1 MVSTNGDSTVR
12 SVNRAVSILQVLARG
27 AAGVTQIADE
37 LAIHKSTVFRLL
49 ATLEARGLVEQSVNR
64 GEYFLGSGI
73 AELAAGAVRRHDPNV
88 LSRPICQDLADEVGE
103 TVNTSVRDGSD
114 LISIDQVI
122 GGSAVTTVN
131 WVGQRTP
138 LHASS
143 AGKVFL
149 AALPDD
155 ELTAILDGDLHR
167 FTDHTVTD
175 PGTLRMQLEQ
185 VREQG
190 YGYTFDELEIGLGSI
205 GAPIRSLRGD
215 VVAAVSLSGPT
226 FRVNPSTLPDLSD
239 RVKAAAAAI
248 SERNGF
254 PTPG

>member
-1 MVSTNGDSTVR
+1 MSTNGDSTVR

-27 AAGVTQIADE
+27 PAGVTQIADE

-49 ATLEARGLVEQSVNR
+49 ATLEARGLVEQSASR
-64 GEYFLGSGI
+64 GEYFLGSGV
-73 AELAAGAVRRHDPNV
+73 AELAAGAIRRHDPNV

-103 TVNTSVRDGSD
+103 TVNTSVRDGND

-149 AALPDD
+149 AALPEA
-155 ELTAILDGDLHR
+155 ELSTILAGELEK
-167 FTDHTVTD
+167 FTEHTVVD
-175 PGTLRMQLEQ
+175 PEALRAQLTQ
-185 VREQG
+185 VTELG

-226 FRVNPSTLPDLSD
+226 FRVNSSTLPELSE